1 MAFHSDRYGVVVPEF
16 TLYFGEDLEP
26 VAAVYGE
33 IHGRESPISRGEGG
47 WVTSL
52 WGQSPE
58 AYVAV
63 KRLGQIPIL
72 ISHEYYHLVQHR
84 TVLAFAD
91 GPRSAPGWL
100 IEGTAAY
107 AEIHYNTHVHG
118 LDEEFAW
125 QWESFASRTPF
136 ADVLGNNAQHGE
148 LGADGLISGGLVSE
162 FYDLAAAGVAWLVSQ
177 SGDERSHVEYW
188 RLLAETD
195 NWEQAFTSAFGMT
208 VGDFLEGFEAYRDE
222 RRTQVHAVSG
232 SVVDLEGV
240 PVGGAPISLTPLA
253 RGAPVTAITT
263 DDGTFTINAVAG
275 QYFLWFGFIALAIDP
290 ESGNV
295 NKCGPLDPLEVS
307 QGDVSGIVV
316 RVDPELLTRGDRPGM
331 QRGAR
336 RLSPT
341 LRKSAGTGL

>member
-72 ISHEYYHLVQHR
+72 ISPEYYHLVQHR
-84 TVLAFAD
+84 TILAFAD

-136 ADVLGNNAQHGE
+136 ADVLENNAQHGE

-162 FYDLAAAGVAWLVSQ
+162 FYEA
-177 SGDERSHVEYW
+177 ERAVIPVDGANVE
-188 RLLAETD
+188 
-195 NWEQAFTSAFGMT
+195 
-208 VGDFLEGFEAYRDE
+208 
-222 RRTQVHAVSG
+222 
-232 SVVDLEGV
+232 
-240 PVGGAPISLTPLA
+240 
-253 RGAPVTAITT
+253 
-263 DDGTFTINAVAG
+263 
-275 QYFLWFGFIALAIDP
+275 
-290 ESGNV
+290 
-295 NKCGPLDPLEVS
+295 
-307 QGDVSGIVV
+307 GIEIQL
-316 RVDPELLTRGDRPGM
+316 P
-331 QRGAR
+331 
-336 RLSPT
+336 
-341 LRKSAGTGL
+341 